1 MIRKGTES
9 TAHRRWMKTDP
20 VTSQYRKYHPPVP
33 VGFRGISNRLVIGV
47 LSINKSYRDNFINK
61 ELT

>member
-1 MIRKGTES
+1 MIRWGIEYTLLRK
-9 TAHRRWMKTDP
+9 RMKSAP
-20 VTSQYRKYHPPVP
+20 VTFQYRICNPSIP
-33 VGFRGISNRLVIGV
+33 VGFSGISNRLVIGV